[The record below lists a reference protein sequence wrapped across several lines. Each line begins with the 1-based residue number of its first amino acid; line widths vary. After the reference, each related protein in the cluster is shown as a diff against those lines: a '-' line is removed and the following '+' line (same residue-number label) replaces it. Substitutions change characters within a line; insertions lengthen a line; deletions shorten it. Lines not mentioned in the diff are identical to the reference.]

1 MKTYNIRAAHLI
13 RLDEGTEIV
22 SELKKSCQGMKG
34 GIVKGIGG
42 LDRAKIAVY
51 NPERGEYDVREV
63 IGFHEIASLLGNLSI
78 KKDGERFL
86 HLHVVLGSWRGVI
99 AGHLIEGYVRGTA
112 EITVFE
118 LDGELN
124 RTIEAKGLTLLDL

>member
-1 MKTYNIRAAHLI
+1 MRTYNIRAVHLI

-22 SELKKSCQGMKG
+22 SELKKACQGMKG
-34 GIVKGIGG
+34 GIIKGIGG

-63 IGFHEIASLLGNLSI
+63 IGFHEIASLSGNLSI
-78 KKDGERFL
+78 KRDGERFL
-86 HLHVVLGSWRGVI
+86 HLHAVLGSWRDVI

-112 EITVFE
+112 EIAVFE

>member
-1 MKTYNIRAAHLI
+1 MRTYSIRAVHLI
-13 RLDEGTEIV
+13 RLDEGSEIV
-22 SELKKSCQGMKG
+22 SELKKACQEMKG
-34 GIVKGIGG
+34 GIIKGIGG

-78 KKDGERFL
+78 KRNGERFL
-86 HLHVVLGSWRGVI
+86 HLHIVLGSWRGVI

-112 EITVFE
+112 EIAIFE
-118 LDGELN
+118 LDGELS